1 VTEREWLSQARPET
15 IEALKTQLKLLAQTG
30 YCMLTPPIAAGL
42 TVFGVL
48 EKTRTAEEALKLI
61 NIEQM
66 SLFGPQEPPDDPRI
80 FNRKQAD
87 GSYRPLAEFFNG
99 DDRDR

>member
-1 VTEREWLSQARPET
+1 MTAAEKVTLTCHRCEKRFEAWIDITPWPINTDGAHCKECHDELS
-15 IEALKTQLKLLAQTG
+15 
-30 YCMLTPPIAAGL
+30 
-42 TVFGVL
+42 
-48 EKTRTAEEALKLI
+48 
-61 NIEQM
+61 
-66 SLFGPQEPPDDPRI
+66 FGPQEPPDDPRI